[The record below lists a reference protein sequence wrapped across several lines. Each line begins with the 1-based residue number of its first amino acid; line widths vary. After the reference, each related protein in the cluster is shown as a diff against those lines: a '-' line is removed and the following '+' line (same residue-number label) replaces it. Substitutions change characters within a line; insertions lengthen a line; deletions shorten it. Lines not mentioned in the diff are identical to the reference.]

1 MQSYIG
7 SIIGLVLSVSVG
19 AEPLLEGRVRLSAGQ
34 PAAGVQVRLFD
45 LTDLRRSVGT
55 TTDGAGYFTLSLQ
68 AFSGRSALPDG
79 FALGQNYPNPF
90 NPSTIVPYQIPT
102 ATHVRLEV
110 FNLLGQRLATLVD
123 AERSAGAHTA
133 QWDGTDAAGQAV
145 GAGVYIYRLLS
156 DGQAVSRRMV
166 LIDGQAG
173 IPAAGTAG
181 PMRTAA
187 LGVVEADG
195 AAYGLTVA
203 GAGLVAY
210 VDPAF
215 RVGIEA
221 ADIVVEEHGGSARM
235 KLATGGILGDVT
247 NDEQVD
253 AFDALY
259 VALYSKDPS
268 ITLPNNGD
276 ISLGDVNGDGTV
288 NLGDA
293 LLLAAY
299 SVNPSD
305 PSLPAGIGRGVRIS
319 DDHSNTRSGATS
331 LSWASSLTGQIELG
345 GDVDYFRVQVGES
358 GTLTVYTT
366 GDLDT
371 KGELQN
377 SAGSKL
383 ASNDDGG
390 SGNNFRIER
399 AVSAGTYYI
408 KVEAYS
414 SLNTGSYTIH
424 ASFESSD
431 DHSNTR
437 SGATSL
443 SWASSLTGQIELG
456 GDVDYFRVQ
465 VGESGTLTVYTTG
478 DLDTKGELQ
487 NSAGSKLASNDD
499 GGSRNNFRIE
509 RAVSAGTY
517 YIKVEAYSS
526 SGTGSYT
533 IHASF
538 ESRSSG
544 GGGNAISLSNL
555 DCSGEYLSG
564 NSSSATIT
572 ITGTAYANT
581 SVTFVTL
588 TGYANGEEVGITHI
602 DNLIAGE
609 SEDFRIHGIV
619 SITGPSLNC
628 RVDWESTIF
637 GSAKLTAGATESSKQ
652 VRVQGNLSPSSA
664 LLNRKRSLD

>member
-414 SLNTGSYTIH
+414 S
-424 ASFESSD
+424 
-431 DHSNTR
+431 
-437 SGATSL
+437 
-443 SWASSLTGQIELG
+443 
-456 GDVDYFRVQ
+456 
-465 VGESGTLTVYTTG
+465 
-478 DLDTKGELQ
+478 
-487 NSAGSKLASNDD
+487 
-499 GGSRNNFRIE
+499 
-509 RAVSAGTY
+509 
-517 YIKVEAYSS
+517 

-544 GGGNAISLSNL
+544 GGGNAISLSTL